1 MTVCEIVDELEERM
15 EDYMK
20 KVGMLLLI
28 VTLFLSG
35 CGGAKREKEEG
46 NVDYVAKYQ
55 SQKEVD
61 PFQVEWRLGDVES
74 AEDHTLY

>member
-20 KVGMLLLI
+20 KVGILLLI

-46 NVDYVAKYQ
+46 YTKQEITYITR
-55 SQKEVD
+55 
-61 PFQVEWRLGDVES
+61 FLR
-74 AEDHTLY
+74 YF